1 MHEFTDPSGVKYATE
16 GVQPHLSE
24 TPGRIKWVL
33 KPVGRDNDY
42 VFKEFL
48 KLTDKQITE
57 LEDKGIIGGYTDM
70 LGRTPPI
77 DKKEAK

>member
-1 MHEFTDPSGVKYATE
+1 MLFRSGT
-16 GVQPHLSE
+16 QPHLSA
-24 TPGRIKWVL
+24 TPGRVKWAM
-33 KPVGRDNDY
+33 KEVGADNDY

-48 KLTDKQITE
+48 KLTDEQISE

-70 LGRTPPI
+70 IGRTPPI